1 MANRTTDQQQGRTGF
16 HDEFENPSGGPI
28 GLHRGKRSAAARTM
42 PYVIVLVVAALCA
55 LLAWGFLSGNIQAL
69 VSGGQAKP
77 VVTASQVSD
86 AVKKRTSSSTSKKKA
101 SSKTTKKSAKSSSS
115 SSSSS
120 KSSSDSSKDTSSDS
134 QSSSQSDSSQS
145 AQADHSTQVVVFNAL
160 PATEASRDGYAA
172 RQAAVLTNAGYTSV
186 SANTLTTGLPSTNVV
201 WYRDSSNEATARDIA
216 AKLGISTVQQQT
228 SLQEPVAAIFVSA
241 Q

>member
-1 MANRTTDQQQGRTGF
+1 MADRTTDKRQTQMTF
-16 HDEFENPSGGPI
+16 HDEFDRPQAGPV

-69 VSGGQAKP
+69 VGGGTAKP
-77 VVTASQVSD
+77 VVTATQVKD
-86 AVKKRTSSSTSKKKA
+86 AVKKRTSASTSSKTSKKKS
-101 SSKTTKKSAKSSSS
+101 SSKSTKKSSSS
-115 SSSSS
+115 AS
-120 KSSSDSSKDTSSDS
+120 SSSDSSSSTSADGQSSS
-134 QSSSQSDSSQS
+134 QSSSQT

-160 PATEASRDGYAA
+160 PATVAARNGYAA

-186 SANTLTTGLPSTNVV
+186 SANTLTSGLPQTNVV
-201 WYRDSSNEATARDIA
+201 WYRSSSDEATARDVA
-216 AKLGISTVQQQT
+216 SKLGISTVQQQT
-228 SLQEPVAAIFVSA
+228 SLQEQVAAIFVSA